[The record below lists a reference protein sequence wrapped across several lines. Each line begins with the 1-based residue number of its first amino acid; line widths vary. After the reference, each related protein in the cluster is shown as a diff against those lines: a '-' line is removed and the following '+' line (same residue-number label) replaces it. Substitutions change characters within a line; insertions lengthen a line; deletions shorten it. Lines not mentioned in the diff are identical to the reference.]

1 MRAGGEN
8 GSGDGDEEWSAML
21 AGDETNEWRKEG
33 RGGGGN
39 ERTDGQMDGRTSEG
53 GGSALGFEAFL
64 WFSRVG
70 DLAGESAGQVYG
82 GHYVPTRPLGKS
94 IGRLCIFEWVGINA
108 NPSRL

>member
-1 MRAGGEN
+1 MQGERTAVAMAMKNGQQCLPVTRRMNGGK
-8 GSGDGDEEWSAML
+8 
-21 AGDETNEWRKEG
+21 RG